1 MILILL
7 ESHGLVKNCA
17 AINTFN
23 LYSIVYMTS
32 HSNMQNKMTMISKIR
47 KILTKKAIQPA
58 IPPSILAFF
67 KAKSNAK
74 EAVKPIQYMSI
85 NSYSYRPQLY
95 RKPHGSSDLVKRGH
109 AWHDQTSLDLGDI
122 ALVGAD
128 PLR

>member
-1 MILILL
+1 
-7 ESHGLVKNCA
+7 
-17 AINTFN
+17 
-23 LYSIVYMTS
+23 MTS
-32 HSNMQNKMTMISKIR
+32 HSNTQNKMTMITKIR
-47 KILTKKAIQPA
+47 KILTRKAIQPA

-122 ALVGAD
+122 ALVGAN
-128 PLR
+128 PFRQLALCQMGVLACV